1 MAEPRNLPTS
11 DEMRALFWVIFDT
24 LEEEIRNEVQRWWAT
39 HDPGAPQILTDPKDF
54 VTDVTYVAS
63 VGTIIQLRIDRL
75 ADRKHSVLRAIY
87 HELAHFYIA
96 AVGSH
101 APSDYDKRREV
112 HESGAT
118 KLTKTFTDDLKRSP
132 LKRKALRAHPLVER
146 FNRLFDFSP
155 LYIGDRDFAARLA
168 AEWAAEAR

>member
-1 MAEPRNLPTS
+1 MVESPNLPTP

-24 LEEEIRNEVQRWWAT
+24 LEEEIRSEVQRWWAT
-39 HDPGAPQILTDPKDF
+39 HGSEAPLILTNPDDF
-54 VTDVTYVAS
+54 VSEVIYVAS
-63 VGTIIQLRIDRL
+63 SGTTIQFRIDRL

-96 AVGSH
+96 AVGRH
-101 APSDYDKRREV
+101 APADYDKRRDV

-132 LKRKALRAHPLVER
+132 LKRKALRAHPLIGR

-168 AEWAAEAR
+168 SEWAGDAR

>member
-1 MAEPRNLPTS
+1 MVESPNLPTP

-24 LEEEIRNEVQRWWAT
+24 LEEEVRNEVQRWWAA
-39 HDPGAPQILTDPKDF
+39 HGNGAPQILTDPDEF
-54 VTDVTYVAS
+54 VTEVTYVAS
-63 VGTIIQLRIDRL
+63 VGTTIQLRIDRL

-132 LKRKALRAHPLVER
+132 LKRKALRGHPLIER

-168 AEWAAEAR
+168 SEWASETR